1 MSLSQQVFLW
11 TGAAA
16 MLSLLAYKYS
26 EAQRARA
33 AADDAVAAKI
43 ALIRENW
50 SIGEFGIEQP
60 VNMI

>member
-1 MSLSQQVFLW
+1 
-11 TGAAA
+11 